1 MSLKNDY
8 DFLTF
13 VMFEQHRLWQ
23 GTADH
28 RKKSVRKAEK
38 FSNFRDFGTRA
49 LDDFKPHDIHDFFDS
64 LTREGL
70 SDNTVNHYAAM
81 LTRVFNHAVN
91 EEHITHAPKFT
102 WKEVKTNARPLFFT
116 EEQLEKMEAY
126 FKETDDAY
134 MTHFIVLGHQTGM
147 RLGEITGLTRDS
159 LEQDD
164 TGATWVHLTDTK
176 NGDERFVP
184 LNERAQDALA
194 ALDYLPARYFEH
206 TRFYRAWGR
215 MRRDLLRNDDR
226 YVFHTLRHTAATKMA
241 NDIKANSAV
250 IGLMLGHRSEK
261 TTRKYIKAKPSAL
274 QAIAAQMAAHTN

>member
-1 MSLKNDY
+1 MAGYSGPPQE
-8 DFLTF
+8 
-13 VMFEQHRLWQ
+13 VSQ
-23 GTADH
+23 
-28 RKKSVRKAEK
+28 KAEK
-38 FSNFRDFGTRA
+38 FSNFRDYGTRA
-49 LDDFKPHDIHDFFDS
+49 LNDFKPHDIHDFFDS

-70 SDNTVNHYAAM
+70 SDNSVNHYAAM
-81 LTRVFNHAVN
+81 LDSCIQSRGQRGAYHPRT
-91 EEHITHAPKFT
+91 
-102 WKEVKTNARPLFFT
+102 EVHLKRSKTNSRPLFFT
-116 EEQLEKMEAY
+116 DEQLEKMEAY
-126 FKETDDAY
+126 HRNTDDWY
-134 MTHFIVLGHQTGM
+134 MEHFIVIGHQTGM
-147 RLGEITGLTRDS
+147 RHGEILSLTRDR

-184 LNERAQDALA
+184 LNDRAHDALA

-215 MRRDLLRNDDR
+215 MRRDLLRNDER
-226 YVFHTLRHTAATKMA
+226 YVFHTLQHTAATKMA

-274 QAIAAQMAAHTN
+274 QAIAAQMAAHSN

>member
-1 MSLKNDY
+1 MSTEY

-13 VMFEQHRLWQ
+13 VMFEQHRLWS
-23 GTADH
+23 GTDDH

-38 FSNFRDFGTRA
+38 FANFRDFGTRA
-49 LDDFKPHDIHDFFDS
+49 LNDFKPHDIHDFFDS

-102 WKEVKTNARPLFFT
+102 WKAVKSNSRPLFFT
-116 EEQLEKMEAY
+116 DEQLEKMEAY
-126 FKETDDAY
+126 HRNTDDWY
-134 MTHFIVLGHQTGM
+134 MEHFIVIGHQTGM
-147 RLGEITGLTRDS
+147 RHGEILSVTLKS
-159 LEQDD
+159 LEIDD
-164 TGATWVHLTDTK
+164 TGARWVYLKCTK
-176 NGDERFVP
+176 NGDERYVP
-184 LNERAQDALA
+184 LNDRAYEALA
-194 ALDYLPARYFEH
+194 ALDFTPAKYFEH

-215 MRRDLLRNDDR
+215 MRRDLLYRDSR

-241 NDIKANSAV
+241 NDVKANSAV

-274 QAIAAQMAAHTN
+274 QAIAAQMATHSN